1 MLDHQHLVQGRSLG
15 NKYLIPPAA
24 LVTAEAAPIS
34 VQALAWNQ
42 SGSPLRENWGPETAG
57 GAGIIKED
65 VQKLRGFRSATLTN
79 HHGSHAYMRGCWRE
93 EGLSYFPTI
102 FRVLPSQEEQFKSK
116 ETDSMKADGNNT
128 RNYAGFLH
136 WNSVSCTKLSTEAD
150 AQMLKWGRRVLALD
164 QTQFGGLFII
174 FWPDE
179 TA

>member
-1 MLDHQHLVQGRSLG
+1 MQGRSLG

-57 GAGIIKED
+57 GAGIINED

-79 HHGSHAYMRGCWRE
+79 HHGSHAYKRGCWRE